1 MIRTGGYFGLIGG
14 GFIVFGGIA
23 FIAMAHGFDPGGF
36 LEDALGIALLILIV
50 GILGILCGIRTLQV
64 NKWKWAI
71 SGYILIS
78 LVAAWYIYGMVVN
91 LLPIIQ

>member
-50 GILGILCGIRTLQV
+50 GIIILVVSAIGIAAYTSYDTDDVEIFSEPEMKTYSVTLRELS
-64 NKWKWAI
+64 AED
-71 SGYILIS
+71 
-78 LVAAWYIYGMVVN
+78 
-91 LLPIIQ
+91 